1 MKNKKQQIFALI
13 FLLVAGLLSACTF
26 NGNKAELNSPL
37 GKEYEVA
44 EIVYRTPIISAEE
57 LSEKV
62 PWLRVQE
69 DGVTYVDVSGHEW
82 ECSVVEKLE
91 LTKQNFDEYL
101 NADAYKDEMQDDT
114 FGWTE
119 SSMDAAELRRENANA
134 WKFTTLSPTDGMT
147 DLQYLL
153 QQKDGTVYLAMGYGS
168 DGETSGEAP
177 VFLLMFRMA
186 EKVVSN

>member
-26 NGNKAELNSPL
+26 NGNKAELDSPL

-57 LSEKV
+57 LGEKV
-62 PWLRVQE
+62 PWLRFEE
-69 DGVTYVDVSGHEW
+69 DGVTYVDVSDHEW
-82 ECSVVEKLE
+82 ECSAAEKLE

-101 NADAYKDEMQDDT
+101 NAGAYKDETQDDA

-119 SSMDAAELRRENANA
+119 SGMDAAQLRRDNASA
-134 WKFTTLSPTDGMT
+134 WKFTTLAPADGMT

-168 DGETSGEAP
+168 DGETSGVAP
-177 VFLLMFRMA
+177 VFLLMFRMTGKG
-186 EKVVSN
+186 E